1 MLLSPE
7 GVTSA
12 PLSPSNS
19 ASLQDLLRVSHS
31 EGVQPTT
38 LSATPSN
45 VEPST
50 LSGTQPGTLSSTQLG
65 ALSGTPL
72 TQLSLQPVD
81 VKSSREYLDL
91 ANELLVAKERCVSLN
106 VGAAA
111 AREA

>member
-7 GVTSA
+7 GVASA

-31 EGVQPTT
+31 EAVQPAT
-38 LSATPSN
+38 LSDTPSN
-45 VEPST
+45 AEPST
-50 LSGTQPGTLSSTQLG
+50 QQG
-65 ALSGTPL
+65 ALSDTPSL

>member
-7 GVTSA
+7 GVASA

-31 EGVQPTT
+31 DAVQPAT
-38 LSATPSN
+38 LSPTPSN
-45 VEPST
+45 AEPST
-50 LSGTQPGTLSSTQLG
+50 QQG
-65 ALSGTPL
+65 ALSDMPSL

>member
-7 GVTSA
+7 GVASA

-31 EGVQPTT
+31 EAVQPAT
-38 LSATPSN
+38 LSDTPSN
-45 VEPST
+45 AEPST
-50 LSGTQPGTLSSTQLG
+50 QQG
-65 ALSGTPL
+65 ALSDMPSL

>member
-7 GVTSA
+7 GVASA

-31 EGVQPTT
+31 EAVQPAT

-45 VEPST
+45 AEPST
-50 LSGTQPGTLSSTQLG
+50 QQG
-65 ALSGTPL
+65 ALSDMPSL
-72 TQLSLQPVD
+72 MQLSLQPVD

>member
-7 GVTSA
+7 GVASA

-31 EGVQPTT
+31 DAVQPAT
-38 LSATPSN
+38 LSDTPSN
-45 VEPST
+45 AEPST
-50 LSGTQPGTLSSTQLG
+50 QQG
-65 ALSGTPL
+65 ALSDTPSL

>member
-12 PLSPSNS
+12 PLSPANS

-31 EGVQPTT
+31 EGVQPTALPATPSNADPSTQLGTPSGTQPTT
-38 LSATPSN
+38 LSAT
-45 VEPST
+45 
-50 LSGTQPGTLSSTQLG
+50 SS
-65 ALSGTPL
+65 L
-72 TQLSLQPVD
+72 TQLSLQPMD

-111 AREA
+111 GREA

>member
-7 GVTSA
+7 GVASA

-19 ASLQDLLRVSHS
+19 ASLQDLLRASHS
-31 EGVQPTT
+31 ETVPPAT

-45 VEPST
+45 AEPSTQLGTQPAT
-50 LSGTQPGTLSSTQLG
+50 LSGTPS
-65 ALSGTPL
+65 L
-72 TQLSLQPVD
+72 TQRSLQPMD

>member
-7 GVTSA
+7 GVASA

-19 ASLQDLLRVSHS
+19 ASLQDLLRVSHF
-31 EGVQPTT
+31 EAVQPAT
-38 LSATPSN
+38 LSDTPSN
-45 VEPST
+45 AEPST
-50 LSGTQPGTLSSTQLG
+50 QQG
-65 ALSGTPL
+65 ALSDTPSL

-111 AREA
+111 ACEA